1 MRTLPAVL
9 ALVTLA
15 SAVSAQAPEWDL
27 DRARAI
33 LDQTAELK
41 LEADLVSLTA
51 GERAAVAKLLAAGQR
66 MQVLYEAQRHPQAL
80 AAKAALEARH
90 GQQPSDLTRAL
101 RDLYRLNNG
110 PIAVTLDNRREPFL
124 AVAPQA
130 PERNLYPAGA
140 TVEAIE
146 AAAKAHPDRRAA
158 LFDTR
163 SVVRRAG
170 AAALAQDL
178 AALRR
183 HPVLDVLHPG
193 LRGRLQ
199 AMPHDGSFH
208 AVPQAV
214 AHADELVAVH
224 GLLHEAAAAVEADDP
239 EFASY
244 LRHRGRDLLANDYEA
259 GDASWVNG
267 RFRALNAQ
275 IGSYETYDD
284 ALLGVKAFFSLSLL
298 KRDVERSTAVE
309 QAVAGLQQI
318 QDALPAPP
326 RRVREQIP
334 VGVYDVIADFGQ
346 ARGTNTAS
354 ILPNEALHARRY
366 GRVILLRR
374 NVMTAGSILG
384 AQDAAFRA
392 ATVPAHHG
400 ELVGDAEFQRTLW
413 HEVGHYLGVDR
424 TADGRDL
431 DAALQGAA
439 DLLEEMK
446 ADLVS
451 LFAAPGLRAR
461 GYYDDAGL
469 RALYAAGIRRTL
481 QNNRPRR
488 DQPYQTMQL
497 MQMNY
502 FLEHGLLAW
511 DPPAQALAIRRE
523 RYPEVVAA
531 LLKEV
536 LAVQHR
542 GDRAV
547 AESFVARWTTWDAR
561 HEVLA
566 AKLRAAGGPR
576 FRLVR
581 YAALGE

>member
-1 MRTLPAVL
+1 MRTLPPVL
-9 ALVTLA
+9 ALVTFA
-15 SAVSAQAPEWDL
+15 TTASAQAPEWDL
-27 DRARAI
+27 ARARAI
-33 LDQTAELK
+33 LDQAAELRLAPALSDLRPGERTAVGK
-41 LEADLVSLTA
+41 LLEAGAL
-51 GERAAVAKLLAAGQR
+51 
-66 MQVLYEAQRHPQAL
+66 MQALYEQQRHPQAL

-90 GQQPSDLTRAL
+90 AQAPTELTRAL
-101 RDLYRLNNG
+101 RDLYRLNQG

-130 PERNLYPAGA
+130 PERNVYPAGA
-140 TVEAIE
+140 TAEALE
-146 AAAKAHPDRRAA
+146 AFAQAHPERRAE

-163 SVVRRAG
+163 SVVRRAD
-170 AAALAQDL
+170 AASIAADL
-178 AALRR
+178 AALDR
-183 HPVLDVLHPG
+183 HPVLDGLHPG
-193 LRGRLQ
+193 LRARLQ
-199 AMPHDGSFH
+199 ALPRDGGFY

-214 AHADELVAVH
+214 AHADELVAAH
-224 GLLHEAAAAVEADDP
+224 RLLREAAEAVADEDP
-239 EFASY
+239 EFAGY

-259 GDASWVNG
+259 GDAAWVSG
-267 RFRALNAQ
+267 HFRNLNAQ
-275 IGSYETYDD
+275 VGSYETYDD
-284 ALLGVKAFFSLSLL
+284 ALFGVKAFFSLSLL
-298 KRDVERSTAVE
+298 KKDAERSAAVAK
-309 QAVAGLQQI
+309 AVAGLQAI

-326 RRVREQIP
+326 RRVREEIP

-346 ARGTNTAS
+346 ARGTNTAT
-354 ILPNEALHARRY
+354 ILPNEAVHARRY

-374 NVMTAGSILG
+374 NVMTAAPILD
-384 AQDAAFRA
+384 AQLAAFRA

-400 ELVGDAEFQRTLW
+400 ELHGDAEFQRTLW

-451 LFAAPGLRAR
+451 LFAGPALRAR
-461 GYYDDAGL
+461 GYHDDAAL
-469 RALYAAGIRRTL
+469 KALYAAGVRRTL

-497 MQMNY
+497 MQQNF

-511 DPPAQALAIRRE
+511 EGDALAIRHE
-523 RYPEVVAA
+523 RYPAVVAA

-536 LAVQHR
+536 LAVQHA
-542 GDRAV
+542 GDRAR
-547 AESFVARWTTWDAR
+547 AEAFVARWTGWSER
-561 HEVLA
+561 HEALA

-581 YAALGE
+581 YGALGE